1 MTLLL
6 KEEIKFP
13 HWDGDPQ
20 FEPYG
25 TYKVLA
31 DALKYGRSLDAAE
44 RAADDE
50 ELLID
55 NDDVF
60 TRKLILKAVDLR
72 RDDVVR
78 FMVERGADLN
88 HVWEITNTN
97 HESLLHAAVWR
108 GRHSDAAFVL
118 DLGDAV
124 DVDLPLGPHQSH
136 GAYGVDRNRT
146 PLMRAAD
153 RACIPCSAEEEAA
166 RLATVK
172 LLLHHGANLEARDR
186 YGHRAHQIAHIGSS
200 ARALLNDVR
209 AAGGWRPYARRGF
222 HGDRLDMLVLRVL
235 CERGRATTDDALL
248 SRLFPCVES
257 ARASDDEVVEAPARR
272 LDPVDRDAFRNV
284 FSFWPPLSRV
294 IGGQA
299 EDELDTA
306 SVKRMTLPKLKAALS
321 ERGLDATAPKGSV
334 KATLR
339 ERLLGFIESSPW

>member
-6 KEEIKFP
+6 NEEIRFP
-13 HWDGDPQ
+13 QWNEALGLK
-20 FEPYG
+20 PYV
-25 TYKVLA
+25 TYIMLA
-31 DALKYGRSLDAAE
+31 DALKYGRSLDAAM

-72 RDDVVR
+72 RADVVR

-88 HVWEITNTN
+88 HVWEVTTSTD
-97 HESLLHAAVWR
+97 ESLLHAAVWR
-108 GRHSDAAFVL
+108 GRHSDVAFVL
-118 DLGDAV
+118 DLGGSAV
-124 DVDLPLGPHQSH
+124 DVDVPLEPHT
-136 GAYGVDRNRT
+136 RNRT

-186 YGHRAHQIAHIGSS
+186 YGHRAHQIAHMGSS

-209 AAGGWRPYARRGF
+209 AAGGWRTYARRGF
-222 HGDRLDMLVLRVL
+222 HGDRREMLVLRVL

-272 LDPVDRDAFRNV
+272 LDPVDRDAFRHV

-299 EDELDTA
+299 EDELDAA

>member
-6 KEEIKFP
+6 NEEIRFP
-13 HWDGDPQ
+13 QWNEALGLK
-20 FEPYG
+20 PYV
-25 TYKVLA
+25 TYIMLA
-31 DALKYGRSLDAAE
+31 DALKYGRSLDAAM

-72 RDDVVR
+72 RADVVR

-88 HVWEITNTN
+88 HVWEVTTSTD
-97 HESLLHAAVWR
+97 ESLLHAAVWR
-108 GRHSDAAFVL
+108 GRHSDVAFVL
-118 DLGDAV
+118 YLGGSAV
-124 DVDLPLGPHQSH
+124 DVDVPLQPN
-136 GAYGVDRNRT
+136 ARNRT

-186 YGHRAHQIAHIGSS
+186 YGHRAHQIAHMGSS

-222 HGDRLDMLVLRVL
+222 HGDRREMLVLRVL

-299 EDELDTA
+299 EDELDAA

>member
-6 KEEIKFP
+6 NEEIRFP
-13 HWDGDPQ
+13 QWNEALGLK
-20 FEPYG
+20 PYV
-25 TYKVLA
+25 TYIMLA
-31 DALKYGRSLDAAE
+31 DALKYGRSLDAAM

-72 RDDVVR
+72 RADVVR

-88 HVWEITNTN
+88 HVWEVTTSTD
-97 HESLLHAAVWR
+97 ESLLHAAVWR
-108 GRHSDAAFVL
+108 GRHSDVAFVL
-118 DLGDAV
+118 DLGGSAV
-124 DVDLPLGPHQSH
+124 DVDVPLEPHT
-136 GAYGVDRNRT
+136 RNRT

-172 LLLHHGANLEARDR
+172 LLLHHGANLEARDG
-186 YGHRAHQIAHIGSS
+186 YGHRAHQIAHMGSS

-222 HGDRLDMLVLRVL
+222 HGDRREMLVLRVL

-272 LDPVDRDAFRNV
+272 LDPVDRDAFRHV

-299 EDELDTA
+299 EDELDAA

>member
-1 MTLLL
+1 MALLL
-6 KEEIKFP
+6 NEEIKFP

-31 DALKYGRSLDAAE
+31 DALKYGRSLDAAM

-72 RDDVVR
+72 RADVVR

-88 HVWEITNTN
+88 HVWEVTTSTD
-97 HESLLHAAVWR
+97 ESLLHAAVWR

-118 DLGDAV
+118 NLGGSAIDV
-124 DVDLPLGPHQSH
+124 DVPLQPNST
-136 GAYGVDRNRT
+136 NRT

-172 LLLHHGANLEARDR
+172 LLLHHGANLEARDG
-186 YGHRAHQIAHIGSS
+186 YGHRAHQIAHMGSS

-222 HGDRLDMLVLRVL
+222 HGDRREMLVLRVL

-248 SRLFPCVES
+248 SRLFPCVEP

-294 IGGQA
+294 IGGQP
-299 EDELDTA
+299 EDELDAA

-321 ERGLDATAPKGSV
+321 ERGLDATGPKGSV

-339 ERLLGFIESSPW
+339 ERLLGVIESSPW

>member
-6 KEEIKFP
+6 NEEIRFP
-13 HWDGDPQ
+13 QWNEALGLK
-20 FEPYG
+20 PYV
-25 TYKVLA
+25 TYIMLA
-31 DALKYGRSLDAAE
+31 DALKYGRSLDAAM

-72 RDDVVR
+72 RADVVR

-88 HVWEITNTN
+88 HVWEVTTSTD
-97 HESLLHAAVWR
+97 ESLLHAAVWR
-108 GRHSDAAFVL
+108 GRHSDVAFVL
-118 DLGDAV
+118 DLGGSAV
-124 DVDLPLGPHQSH
+124 DVDVPLEPHT
-136 GAYGVDRNRT
+136 RNRT

-172 LLLHHGANLEARDR
+172 LLLHHGANLQARDR

-222 HGDRLDMLVLRVL
+222 HGDRREMLVLRVL

-294 IGGQA
+294 IGGQP
-299 EDELDTA
+299 EDELDAA

>member
-6 KEEIKFP
+6 NEEIRFP
-13 HWDGDPQ
+13 QWNEALGLK
-20 FEPYG
+20 PYV
-25 TYKVLA
+25 TYIMLA
-31 DALKYGRSLDAAE
+31 DALKYGRSLDAAM

-72 RDDVVR
+72 RADVVR

-88 HVWEITNTN
+88 HVWEVTTSTD
-97 HESLLHAAVWR
+97 ESLLHAAVWR

-118 DLGDAV
+118 DLGGSAV
-124 DVDLPLGPHQSH
+124 DVDVPLQPN
-136 GAYGVDRNRT
+136 ARNRT

-172 LLLHHGANLEARDR
+172 LLLHHGANLEARDG
-186 YGHRAHQIAHIGSS
+186 YGHRAHQIAHMGSS

-222 HGDRLDMLVLRVL
+222 HGDRLEMLVLRVL

-272 LDPVDRDAFRNV
+272 LDPVDRDAFRHV

-299 EDELDTA
+299 EDELDAA

>member
-1 MTLLL
+1 MALLL

-31 DALKYGRSLDAAE
+31 DALKYGRSLDAAM

-72 RDDVVR
+72 RADVVR

-88 HVWEITNTN
+88 HVWEVTTSTD
-97 HESLLHAAVWR
+97 ESLLHAAVWR

-118 DLGDAV
+118 DLGGSAV
-124 DVDLPLGPHQSH
+124 DVDVPLQPN
-136 GAYGVDRNRT
+136 GVGISARNRT

-186 YGHRAHQIAHIGSS
+186 YGHRAHQIAHMGSS

-222 HGDRLDMLVLRVL
+222 HGDRLEMLVLRVL

>member
-6 KEEIKFP
+6 NEEIRFP
-13 HWDGDPQ
+13 QWNEALGLK
-20 FEPYG
+20 PYV
-25 TYKVLA
+25 TYIMLA
-31 DALKYGRSLDAAE
+31 DALKYGRSLDAAM

-72 RDDVVR
+72 RADVVR

-88 HVWEITNTN
+88 HVWEVTTSTD
-97 HESLLHAAVWR
+97 ESLLHAAVWR
-108 GRHSDAAFVL
+108 GRHSDVAFVL
-118 DLGDAV
+118 DLGGSAV
-124 DVDLPLGPHQSH
+124 DVDVPLEPHT
-136 GAYGVDRNRT
+136 RNRT

-172 LLLHHGANLEARDR
+172 LLLHHGANLEARDG
-186 YGHRAHQIAHIGSS
+186 YGHRAHQIAHMGSS

-222 HGDRLDMLVLRVL
+222 HGDRLEMLVLRVL

-272 LDPVDRDAFRNV
+272 LDPVDRDAFRHV

-299 EDELDTA
+299 EDELDAA

>member
-1 MTLLL
+1 M
-6 KEEIKFP
+6 
-13 HWDGDPQ
+13 
-20 FEPYG
+20 
-25 TYKVLA
+25 
-31 DALKYGRSLDAAE
+31 

-72 RDDVVR
+72 RADVVR

-88 HVWEITNTN
+88 HVWEVTTSTD
-97 HESLLHAAVWR
+97 ESLLHAAVWR

-118 DLGDAV
+118 DLGGSAV
-124 DVDLPLGPHQSH
+124 DVDVPLQPN
-136 GAYGVDRNRT
+136 GVGISARNRT

-153 RACIPCSAEEEAA
+153 RACLLCSAEEEAA

-186 YGHRAHQIAHIGSS
+186 YGHRAHQIARVGSP

-209 AAGGWRPYARRGF
+209 AAGGWRSYARRGF
-222 HGDRLDMLVLRVL
+222 HGDRLEMLVLRVL

-272 LDPVDRDAFRNV
+272 LDPVDRDAFRHV

-299 EDELDTA
+299 EDELDAA

>member
-6 KEEIKFP
+6 NEEIRFP
-13 HWDGDPQ
+13 QWNEALGLK
-20 FEPYG
+20 PYV
-25 TYKVLA
+25 TYIMLA
-31 DALKYGRSLDAAE
+31 DALKYGRSLDAAM

-72 RDDVVR
+72 RADVVR

-88 HVWEITNTN
+88 HVWEVTTSTD
-97 HESLLHAAVWR
+97 ESLLHAAVWR

-118 DLGDAV
+118 DLGGSAV
-124 DVDLPLGPHQSH
+124 DVDVPLQPN
-136 GAYGVDRNRT
+136 ATNRT

-186 YGHRAHQIAHIGSS
+186 YGHRAHQIAHMGSS

-209 AAGGWRPYARRGF
+209 AAGGWRTYARRGF
-222 HGDRLDMLVLRVL
+222 HGDRREMLVLRVL

-272 LDPVDRDAFRNV
+272 LDPVDRDAFRHV

-299 EDELDTA
+299 EDELDAA

>member
-1 MTLLL
+1 MLL
-6 KEEIKFP
+6 KDEIKFP
-13 HWDGDPQ
+13 PTPPQ

-25 TYKVLA
+25 TYKEL
-31 DALKYGRSLDAAE
+31 DCALNHGRSLFAAK
-44 RAADDE
+44 RAANSE
-50 ELLID
+50 QLLID
-55 NDDVF
+55 NSDDF

-72 RDDVVR
+72 RADVVR

-88 HVWEITNTN
+88 HVWEVTTSTD
-97 HESLLHAAVWR
+97 ESLLHAAVWR
-108 GRHSDAAFVL
+108 GRHSDVAFVL
-118 DLGDAV
+118 DLGGSAV
-124 DVDLPLGPHQSH
+124 DVDVPLQ
-136 GAYGVDRNRT
+136 ANTINRT

-186 YGHRAHQIAHIGSS
+186 YGHRAHQIAHMGSS

-209 AAGGWRPYARRGF
+209 AAGGWRTYARRGF
-222 HGDRLDMLVLRVL
+222 HGDRLEMLVLRVL

-248 SRLFPCVES
+248 SRLFPFVES

-272 LDPVDRDAFRNV
+272 LDPVDRDAFRHV

-299 EDELDTA
+299 EDELDAA

>member
-6 KEEIKFP
+6 NEEIRFP
-13 HWDGDPQ
+13 QWNEALGLK
-20 FEPYG
+20 PYV
-25 TYKVLA
+25 TYIMLA
-31 DALKYGRSLDAAE
+31 DALKYGRSLDAAM

-72 RDDVVR
+72 RADVVR

-88 HVWEITNTN
+88 HVWEVTTSTD
-97 HESLLHAAVWR
+97 ESLLHAAVWR

-118 DLGDAV
+118 NLGGSAV
-124 DVDLPLGPHQSH
+124 DVDVPLQPN
-136 GAYGVDRNRT
+136 ARNRT

-172 LLLHHGANLEARDR
+172 LLLHHGANLEARDG
-186 YGHRAHQIAHIGSS
+186 YGHRAHQIAHMGSS

-222 HGDRLDMLVLRVL
+222 HGDRREMLACASSANAGGRRRTMRSSPGSSRASNPR
-235 CERGRATTDDALL
+235 ERATTRSWKPLL
-248 SRLFPCVES
+248 
-257 ARASDDEVVEAPARR
+257 VVWIR
-272 LDPVDRDAFRNV
+272 
-284 FSFWPPLSRV
+284 
-294 IGGQA
+294 
-299 EDELDTA
+299 
-306 SVKRMTLPKLKAALS
+306 
-321 ERGLDATAPKGSV
+321 
-334 KATLR
+334 
-339 ERLLGFIESSPW
+339 

>member
-6 KEEIKFP
+6 NEEIRFP
-13 HWDGDPQ
+13 QWNEALGLK
-20 FEPYG
+20 PYV
-25 TYKVLA
+25 TYIMLA
-31 DALKYGRSLDAAE
+31 DALKYGRSLDAAM

-72 RDDVVR
+72 RADVVR

-88 HVWEITNTN
+88 HVWEVTTSTD
-97 HESLLHAAVWR
+97 ESLLHAAVWR

-118 DLGDAV
+118 NLGGSAV
-124 DVDLPLGPHQSH
+124 DVDVPLQPS
-136 GAYGVDRNRT
+136 ARNRT

-186 YGHRAHQIAHIGSS
+186 YGHRAHQIAHMGSS

-222 HGDRLDMLVLRVL
+222 HGDRLEMLVLRVL

-294 IGGQA
+294 IGGQP
-299 EDELDTA
+299 EDELDAA

-321 ERGLDATAPKGSV
+321 ERGLDATGPKGSV

-339 ERLLGFIESSPW
+339 ERLLGVIESSPW

>member
-6 KEEIKFP
+6 NEEIRFP
-13 HWDGDPQ
+13 QWNEALGLK
-20 FEPYG
+20 PYV
-25 TYKVLA
+25 TYIMLA
-31 DALKYGRSLDAAE
+31 DALKYGRSLDAAM

-72 RDDVVR
+72 RADVVR

-88 HVWEITNTN
+88 HVWEVTTSTD
-97 HESLLHAAVWR
+97 ESLLHAAVWR

-118 DLGDAV
+118 DLGGSAV
-124 DVDLPLGPHQSH
+124 DVDVPLEPHT
-136 GAYGVDRNRT
+136 RNRT
-146 PLMRAAD
+146 PRMRAAD

-186 YGHRAHQIAHIGSS
+186 YGHRAHQIAHMGSS

-222 HGDRLDMLVLRVL
+222 HGDRREMLVLRVL

-272 LDPVDRDAFRNV
+272 LDPVDRDAFRHV

-299 EDELDTA
+299 EDELDAA

>member
-6 KEEIKFP
+6 NEEIRFP
-13 HWDGDPQ
+13 QWNEALGLK
-20 FEPYG
+20 PYV
-25 TYKVLA
+25 TYIMLA
-31 DALKYGRSLDAAE
+31 DALKYGRSLDAAM

-72 RDDVVR
+72 RADVVR

-88 HVWEITNTN
+88 HVWEVTTSTD
-97 HESLLHAAVWR
+97 ESLLHAAVWR

-118 DLGDAV
+118 DLGGSAV
-124 DVDLPLGPHQSH
+124 DVDVPLQPN
-136 GAYGVDRNRT
+136 ARNRT

-172 LLLHHGANLEARDR
+172 LLLHHGANLQARDR
-186 YGHRAHQIAHIGSS
+186 YGHRAHQIAHMGSS

-222 HGDRLDMLVLRVL
+222 HGDRREMLVLRVL

-272 LDPVDRDAFRNV
+272 LDPVDRDAFRHV

-299 EDELDTA
+299 EDELDAA

>member
-6 KEEIKFP
+6 NEEIRFP
-13 HWDGDPQ
+13 QWNEALGLK
-20 FEPYG
+20 PYV
-25 TYKVLA
+25 TYIMLA
-31 DALKYGRSLDAAE
+31 DALKYGRSLDAAM

-72 RDDVVR
+72 RADVVR

-88 HVWEITNTN
+88 HVWEVTTSTD
-97 HESLLHAAVWR
+97 ESLLHAAVWR

-118 DLGDAV
+118 DLGGSAV
-124 DVDLPLGPHQSH
+124 DVDVPLQPN
-136 GAYGVDRNRT
+136 ARNRT

-172 LLLHHGANLEARDR
+172 LLLHHGANLQARDR
-186 YGHRAHQIAHIGSS
+186 YGHRAHQIAHMGSS

-222 HGDRLDMLVLRVL
+222 HGDRLEMLVLRVL

-272 LDPVDRDAFRNV
+272 LDPVDRDAFRHV

-299 EDELDTA
+299 EDELDAA

>member
-6 KEEIKFP
+6 NEEIRFP
-13 HWDGDPQ
+13 QWNEALGLK
-20 FEPYG
+20 PYV
-25 TYKVLA
+25 TYIMLA
-31 DALKYGRSLDAAE
+31 DALKYGRSLDAAM

-72 RDDVVR
+72 RADVVR

-88 HVWEITNTN
+88 HVWEVTTSTD
-97 HESLLHAAVWR
+97 ESLLHAAVWR
-108 GRHSDAAFVL
+108 GRHSDVAFVL
-118 DLGDAV
+118 DLGGSAV
-124 DVDLPLGPHQSH
+124 DVDVPLEPHT
-136 GAYGVDRNRT
+136 RNRT

-172 LLLHHGANLEARDR
+172 LLLHHGANLEARDG
-186 YGHRAHQIAHIGSS
+186 YGHRAHQIAHMGSS

-222 HGDRLDMLVLRVL
+222 HGDRREMLVLRVL

-272 LDPVDRDAFRNV
+272 LDPVDRDAFRHV

-299 EDELDTA
+299 EDELDAA

-339 ERLLGFIESSPW
+339 KRLLGFIESSPW

>member
-6 KEEIKFP
+6 NEEIRFP
-13 HWDGDPQ
+13 QWNEALGLK
-20 FEPYG
+20 PYV
-25 TYKVLA
+25 TYIMLA
-31 DALKYGRSLDAAE
+31 DALKYGRSLDAAM

-72 RDDVVR
+72 RADVVR

-88 HVWEITNTN
+88 HVWEVTTSTD
-97 HESLLHAAVWR
+97 ESLLHAAVWR
-108 GRHSDAAFVL
+108 GRHSDVAFVL
-118 DLGDAV
+118 DLGGSAV
-124 DVDLPLGPHQSH
+124 DVDVPLEPHT
-136 GAYGVDRNRT
+136 RNRT

-172 LLLHHGANLEARDR
+172 LLLHHGANLQARDR
-186 YGHRAHQIAHIGSS
+186 YGHRAHQIAHMGSS

-222 HGDRLDMLVLRVL
+222 HGDRLEMLVLRVL

-272 LDPVDRDAFRNV
+272 LDPVDRDAFRHV

-299 EDELDTA
+299 EDELDAA

>member
-6 KEEIKFP
+6 NEEIRFP
-13 HWDGDPQ
+13 QWNEALGLK
-20 FEPYG
+20 PYV
-25 TYKVLA
+25 TYIMLA
-31 DALKYGRSLDAAE
+31 DALKYGRSLDAAM

-72 RDDVVR
+72 RADVVR

-88 HVWEITNTN
+88 HVWEVTTSTD
-97 HESLLHAAVWR
+97 ESLLHAAVWR
-108 GRHSDAAFVL
+108 GRHSDVAFVL
-118 DLGDAV
+118 DLGGSAV
-124 DVDLPLGPHQSH
+124 DVDVPLEPHT
-136 GAYGVDRNRT
+136 RNRT

-186 YGHRAHQIAHIGSS
+186 YGHRAHQIAHMGSS

-222 HGDRLDMLVLRVL
+222 HGDRREMLVLRVL

-272 LDPVDRDAFRNV
+272 LDPVDRDAFRHV

-299 EDELDTA
+299 EDELDAA

-339 ERLLGFIESSPW
+339 ERLLGFIDSSPW

>member
-6 KEEIKFP
+6 KEEIRFP
-13 HWDGDPQ
+13 QWNDTLGLK
-20 FEPYG
+20 PYV
-25 TYKVLA
+25 TYIMLA
-31 DALKYGRSLDAAE
+31 DALKYGRSLDAAM

-72 RDDVVR
+72 RADVVR

-88 HVWEITNTN
+88 HVWEVTTSTD
-97 HESLLHAAVWR
+97 ESLLHAAVWR
-108 GRHSDAAFVL
+108 GRHSDVAFVL
-118 DLGDAV
+118 DLGGSAV
-124 DVDLPLGPHQSH
+124 DVDVPLQSNTI
-136 GAYGVDRNRT
+136 NRT

-186 YGHRAHQIAHIGSS
+186 YGHRAHQIAHMGSS

-222 HGDRLDMLVLRVL
+222 HGDRREMLVLRVL

-257 ARASDDEVVEAPARR
+257 ARASDDEVVEAPALR

-294 IGGQA
+294 IGGQP
-299 EDELDTA
+299 EDELDAA

-321 ERGLDATAPKGSV
+321 ERGLDATGPKGSV

-339 ERLLGFIESSPW
+339 ERLLGVIESSPW

>member
-6 KEEIKFP
+6 NEEIRFP
-13 HWDGDPQ
+13 QWNEALGLK
-20 FEPYG
+20 PYV
-25 TYKVLA
+25 TYIMLA
-31 DALKYGRSLDAAE
+31 DALKYGRSLDAAM

-72 RDDVVR
+72 RADVVR

-88 HVWEITNTN
+88 HVWEVTTSTD
-97 HESLLHAAVWR
+97 ESLLHAAVWR

-118 DLGDAV
+118 DLGGSAV
-124 DVDLPLGPHQSH
+124 DVDVPLQPN
-136 GAYGVDRNRT
+136 ARNRT

-186 YGHRAHQIAHIGSS
+186 YGHRAHQIAHMGSS
-200 ARALLNDVR
+200 ARALLNDVC

-222 HGDRLDMLVLRVL
+222 HGDRLEMLVLRVL

-272 LDPVDRDAFRNV
+272 LDPVDRDAFRHV

-299 EDELDTA
+299 EDELDAA

-339 ERLLGFIESSPW
+339 ERLLGVIESSPW

>member
-6 KEEIKFP
+6 NEEIRFP
-13 HWDGDPQ
+13 QWNEALGLK
-20 FEPYG
+20 PYV
-25 TYKVLA
+25 TYIMLA
-31 DALKYGRSLDAAE
+31 DALKYGRSLDAAM

-72 RDDVVR
+72 RADVVR

-88 HVWEITNTN
+88 HVWEVTTSTD
-97 HESLLHAAVWR
+97 ESLLHAAVWR
-108 GRHSDAAFVL
+108 GRHSDVAFVL
-118 DLGDAV
+118 DLGGSAV
-124 DVDLPLGPHQSH
+124 DVDVPLQPN
-136 GAYGVDRNRT
+136 ARNRT

-172 LLLHHGANLEARDR
+172 LLLHHGANLEARDG
-186 YGHRAHQIAHIGSS
+186 YGHRAHQIAHMGSS

-222 HGDRLDMLVLRVL
+222 HGDRLEMLVLRVL

-272 LDPVDRDAFRNV
+272 LDPVDRDAFRHV

-299 EDELDTA
+299 EDELDAA

>member
-6 KEEIKFP
+6 KEEITFP
-13 HWDGDPQ
+13 RWDGDPE
-20 FEPYG
+20 FDPYG
-25 TYKVLA
+25 TYKELVL
-31 DALKYGRSLDAAE
+31 ALKYGRSLDAAM

-72 RDDVVR
+72 RADVVR

-88 HVWEITNTN
+88 HVWEVTTSTD
-97 HESLLHAAVWR
+97 ESLLHAAVWR
-108 GRHSDAAFVL
+108 GRHSDVAFVL
-118 DLGDAV
+118 DLGGSAV
-124 DVDLPLGPHQSH
+124 DVDVPLEPHT
-136 GAYGVDRNRT
+136 RNRT

-186 YGHRAHQIAHIGSS
+186 YGHRAHQIAHMGSS

-209 AAGGWRPYARRGF
+209 AAGGWRTYARRGF
-222 HGDRLDMLVLRVL
+222 HGDRLEMLVLRVL

-272 LDPVDRDAFRNV
+272 LDPVDRDAFRHV
-284 FSFWPPLSRV
+284 FSFWPPLSRF

-299 EDELDTA
+299 EDELDAA

>member
-6 KEEIKFP
+6 KEEITFP
-13 HWDGDPQ
+13 RWDGDPE
-20 FEPYG
+20 FDPYC

-31 DALKYGRSLDAAE
+31 DTLKYGRSLDAAE

-55 NDDVF
+55 NDDAF

-72 RDDVVR
+72 RADVVR

-88 HVWEITNTN
+88 HVWEVTTSTD
-97 HESLLHAAVWR
+97 ESLLHAAVWR

-118 DLGDAV
+118 NLGGSAV
-124 DVDLPLGPHQSH
+124 DVDVPLQPN
-136 GAYGVDRNRT
+136 GVGISARNRT

-153 RACIPCSAEEEAA
+153 RACLLCSAEEEAA

-186 YGHRAHQIAHIGSS
+186 YGHRAHQIARVGSP

-209 AAGGWRPYARRGF
+209 AAGGWRPYARRRY

-294 IGGQA
+294 IGGQP
-299 EDELDTA
+299 EDELDAA

-321 ERGLDATAPKGSV
+321 ERGLDATGPKGSV

-339 ERLLGFIESSPW
+339 ERLLGVIESSPW

>member
-6 KEEIKFP
+6 NEEIRFP
-13 HWDGDPQ
+13 QWNEALGLK
-20 FEPYG
+20 PYV
-25 TYKVLA
+25 TYIMLA
-31 DALKYGRSLDAAE
+31 DALKYGRSLDAAM

-72 RDDVVR
+72 RADVVR

-88 HVWEITNTN
+88 HVWEVTTSTD
-97 HESLLHAAVWR
+97 ESLLHAAVWR
-108 GRHSDAAFVL
+108 GRHSDVAFVL
-118 DLGDAV
+118 YLGGSALDV
-124 DVDLPLGPHQSH
+124 DVPLQPN
-136 GAYGVDRNRT
+136 ARNRT

-186 YGHRAHQIAHIGSS
+186 YGHRAHQIAHMGSS

-222 HGDRLDMLVLRVL
+222 HGDRREMLVLRVL

-257 ARASDDEVVEAPARR
+257 ARASDDEVVEVPARR

-299 EDELDTA
+299 EDELDAA

-339 ERLLGFIESSPW
+339 ERLLGVIESSPW

>member
-6 KEEIKFP
+6 NEEIRFP
-13 HWDGDPQ
+13 QWNEALGLK
-20 FEPYG
+20 PYV
-25 TYKVLA
+25 TYIMLA
-31 DALKYGRSLDAAE
+31 DALKYGRSLDAAM

-72 RDDVVR
+72 RADVVR

-88 HVWEITNTN
+88 HVWEVTTSTD
-97 HESLLHAAVWR
+97 ESLLHAAVWR

-118 DLGDAV
+118 DLGGSAV
-124 DVDLPLGPHQSH
+124 DVDVPLQPN
-136 GAYGVDRNRT
+136 ARNRT

-186 YGHRAHQIAHIGSS
+186 YGHRAHQIAHMGSS

-222 HGDRLDMLVLRVL
+222 HGDRLEMLVLRVL

-272 LDPVDRDAFRNV
+272 LDPVDRDAFRHV

-299 EDELDTA
+299 EDELDAA

-321 ERGLDATAPKGSV
+321 ERGLDANGPKGSV

-339 ERLLGFIESSPW
+339 ERLLGVIESSPW

>member
-6 KEEIKFP
+6 NEEIRFP
-13 HWDGDPQ
+13 QWNEALGLK
-20 FEPYG
+20 PYV
-25 TYKVLA
+25 TYIMLA
-31 DALKYGRSLDAAE
+31 DALKYGRSLDAAM

-72 RDDVVR
+72 RADVVR

-88 HVWEITNTN
+88 HVWEVTTSTD
-97 HESLLHAAVWR
+97 ESLLHAAVWR

-118 DLGDAV
+118 DLGGSAV
-124 DVDLPLGPHQSH
+124 DVDVPLQPN
-136 GAYGVDRNRT
+136 ARNRT

-172 LLLHHGANLEARDR
+172 LLLHHGANLEARDG
-186 YGHRAHQIAHIGSS
+186 YGHRAHQIAHMGSS

-209 AAGGWRPYARRGF
+209 AAGGWRTYARRGF
-222 HGDRLDMLVLRVL
+222 HGDRREMLVLRVL

-272 LDPVDRDAFRNV
+272 LDPVDRDAFRHV

-299 EDELDTA
+299 EDELDAA

>member
-6 KEEIKFP
+6 NEEIRFP
-13 HWDGDPQ
+13 QWNEALGLK
-20 FEPYG
+20 PYV
-25 TYKVLA
+25 TYIMLA
-31 DALKYGRSLDAAE
+31 DALKYGRSLDAAM

-72 RDDVVR
+72 RADVVR

-88 HVWEITNTN
+88 HVWEVTTSTD
-97 HESLLHAAVWR
+97 ESLLHAAVWR

-118 DLGDAV
+118 DLGGSAV
-124 DVDLPLGPHQSH
+124 DVDVPLQPN
-136 GAYGVDRNRT
+136 ARNRT

-172 LLLHHGANLEARDR
+172 LLLHHGANLEARDG
-186 YGHRAHQIAHIGSS
+186 YGHRAHQIAHMGSS

-222 HGDRLDMLVLRVL
+222 HGDRREMLVLRVL

-272 LDPVDRDAFRNV
+272 LDPVDRDAFRHV

-299 EDELDTA
+299 EDELDAA